1 MAPTIQ
7 TNVKLTT
14 ALWMNQQEAVWAE
27 IASLLGVS
35 EASTANK
42 GWFDVRMRAMGNIIA
57 RMSPA
62 EKEEL
67 VKERDKIAREG
78 HPEEIKRK

>member
-1 MAPTIQ
+1 MAPKIQ
-7 TNVKLTT
+7 INVKLTT
-14 ALWMNQQEAVWAE
+14 ALWMTRQEDVWPE
-27 IASLLGVS
+27 IASLLGVP
-35 EASTANK
+35 EASTGTK
-42 GWFDVRMRAMGNIIA
+42 GWFDVRMKAIGNLIA

-67 VKERDKIAREG
+67 MKERDRIAQEG